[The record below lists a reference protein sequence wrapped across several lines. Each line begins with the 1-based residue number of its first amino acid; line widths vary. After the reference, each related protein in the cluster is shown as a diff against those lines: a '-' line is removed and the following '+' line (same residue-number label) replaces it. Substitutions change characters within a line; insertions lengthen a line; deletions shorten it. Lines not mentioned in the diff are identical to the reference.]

1 MVEDE
6 LKDITFKEFL
16 LWLLRRRRRFR
27 ITGNSMLPLLKPGD
41 EVLLNPRA
49 YRATPPQPGDLVVIR
64 HPFQADG
71 QIVKRISRTL
81 EAEHYYV
88 EGDNPA
94 ESSDSRSFG
103 PVRLEQI
110 LGQITSRFG

>member
-1 MVEDE
+1 MSDE

-27 ITGNSMLPLLKPGD
+27 ITGSSMLPLLKPGD

-49 YRATPPQPGDLVVIR
+49 YRETSPQPGDIVVVH
-64 HPFQADG
+64 HPFQPG
-71 QIVKRISRTL
+71 LQIVKRVTHLLGNGR
-81 EAEHYYV
+81 YYL

-94 ESSDSRSFG
+94 GSSDSRSFG
-103 PVRLEQI
+103 PVHLEQI
-110 LGQITSRFG
+110 LGRITSRFG